1 MALSPMMQ
9 QYMEIKENYKDC
21 ILFFRLG
28 DFYEM
33 FFDDA
38 KTASAEL
45 ELTLTGKNCGLE
57 ERAPMCG
64 VPFHSADT
72 YVARLVEK
80 GYKVAIC
87 EQTEDPQ
94 TAKGIV
100 KREVIRIVTPG
111 TVTSENILKDSEN
124 NFLASA
130 YIYKDNV
137 GLSFCDISTGEINV
151 TQMCGDAAYSNFL
164 NEMVRIAPK
173 ELIINQGADIW
184 FDIDEIQRNLDIYTG
199 FIEDERYNKN
209 SAISAVN
216 RQFGVRS
223 PEALGIGDDEFLIYA
238 LGMQLNYLFETQ
250 KQNLANITELNI
262 YSVGESMAL
271 DKATI
276 KNLEI
281 TETLFEKK
289 KQGSLLG
296 VLDRTRT
303 AMGGRKIKQWLRSPL
318 NDLKQIE
325 NRLDAVEYLV
335 NEAMIRNNLRESL
348 RQIYDFERLAGR
360 IVYGTA
366 NGKDMIALRNSLAV
380 LPEIKFDLEDTGV
393 YLLDGLYHQID
404 TLEDIYTMISRA
416 IVDEPPFSLREG
428 NLIRDGFSKE
438 LDDLKASIKDAKEW
452 ILGLESAERERT
464 GISNL
469 KVGYNKV
476 FGYYIDITK
485 SNLDRVPENYIRKQT
500 LANSER
506 YITPELK
513 ETETLVLNAE
523 AKINAKEYEI
533 FTNLRESI
541 KEHIRRIQETSK
553 AVATLDVLTCFAESS
568 HIYGY
573 IRPEM
578 YDSDEILIEK
588 GRHPVIEQIIDDGV
602 FVSNDLYM
610 NRDDSSMLLI
620 TGPNMAGKS
629 TYMRQNALIVL
640 MAQSGCFVP
649 CDKAKIGV
657 VDRIFTRIG
666 ASDNLAGGQST
677 FYVEMSELSYIL
689 DNATPKSLVILD
701 EIGRGTSTYDGL
713 SIAWAVVEYLC
724 RSDRK
729 IRTLF
734 ASHYHEL
741 TVLEDSV
748 SGFKNLN
755 VEVAEENGDVVFLH
769 KIIEGSA
776 SRSYGIHVAKLAGV
790 PKEVLERAQD
800 KLNDLENSSR
810 AVTFQDGEQITFNL

>member
-1 MALSPMMQ
+1 M
-9 QYMEIKENYKDC
+9 D
-21 ILFFRLG
+21 
-28 DFYEM
+28 
-33 FFDDA
+33 
-38 KTASAEL
+38 
-45 ELTLTGKNCGLE
+45 
-57 ERAPMCG
+57 
-64 VPFHSADT
+64 
-72 YVARLVEK
+72 
-80 GYKVAIC
+80 
-87 EQTEDPQ
+87 
-94 TAKGIV
+94 
-100 KREVIRIVTPG
+100 
-111 TVTSENILKDSEN
+111 
-124 NFLASA
+124 
-130 YIYKDNV
+130 
-137 GLSFCDISTGEINV
+137 
-151 TQMCGDAAYSNFL
+151 
-164 NEMVRIAPK
+164 
-173 ELIINQGADIW
+173 
-184 FDIDEIQRNLDIYTG
+184 
-199 FIEDERYNKN
+199 
-209 SAISAVN
+209 
-216 RQFGVRS
+216 
-223 PEALGIGDDEFLIYA
+223 
-238 LGMQLNYLFETQ
+238 
-250 KQNLANITELNI
+250 
-262 YSVGESMAL
+262 
-271 DKATI
+271 
-276 KNLEI
+276 
-281 TETLFEKK
+281 
-289 KQGSLLG
+289 
-296 VLDRTRT
+296 
-303 AMGGRKIKQWLRSPL
+303 
-318 NDLKQIE
+318 
-325 NRLDAVEYLV
+325 
-335 NEAMIRNNLRESL
+335 EAMIRNNLRESL

-380 LPEIKFDLEDTGV
+380 LPEIKFDLEDTDV

-500 LANSER
+500 LTNSER

-553 AVATLDVLTCFAESS
+553 AVATLDVLTSFAESS
-568 HIYGY
+568 HLYGY

-578 YDSDEILIEK
+578 YDGDEILIEK
-588 GRHPVIEQIIDDGV
+588 GRHPVIEQLIDDGV

-689 DNATPKSLVILD
+689 DNATSKSLVILD